1 MDHEHPRRGLKA
13 SRQKAVSTYDHGQ
26 GPRSREDVRVSHIPE
41 TLFFG
46 IGIYIYIVIQCMCR
60 KLTVLGILYI
70 YIYSSICSDEIPLY
84 IVSFCT
90 L

>member
-46 IGIYIYIVIQCMCR
+46 IGIYIYISLYNACAGNLQCWEF
-60 KLTVLGILYI
+60 YI
-70 YIYSSICSDEIPLY
+70 YIYI
-84 IVSFCT
+84 
-90 L
+90 

>member
-46 IGIYIYIVIQCMCR
+46 IGIYIYIYRYTMHVQETYSVGNSI
-60 KLTVLGILYI
+60 YI
-70 YIYSSICSDEIPLY
+70 YI
-84 IVSFCT
+84 
-90 L
+90 